1 MFRPLF
7 LAALGAALAC
17 AADPHYESAR
27 QKIQL
32 IQEDRAKPG
41 SRVWLSAAELDAYGR
56 RMVLDAVPQ
65 GVSALRLELG
75 NGSATGSGLVDLL
88 KVRQAKGPAPNPLAA
103 WMLAGEHRVRVDA
116 RIDSGSGRA
125 TVHLM
130 RVTVGWV
137 TAQGAV
143 LDFLIENFFLPNYPD
158 AIIGTPFDLHHNV
171 DRFEISPAGVNVVIA
186 PKR

>member
-41 SRVWLSAAELDAYGR
+41 SRVWLSAAELDAY
-56 RMVLDAVPQ
+56 
-65 GVSALRLELG
+65 
-75 NGSATGSGLVDLL
+75 GSATGSGLVDLL